1 MKRLILAAA
10 AALVTTPA
18 FAHLDPEAHGSFAAG
33 LSHPVFGADHILA
46 MVAVGLWAAVL
57 GGRAV
62 WALPSAFVAAMVA
75 GFIASVGGMPLPF
88 VEPMILFSVFV
99 LGLAV
104 ALTLRLPVAAAAG
117 IVGAFGLFHGHAHGG
132 ELGTAAALAY
142 GAGFAVSTAVL
153 HGLGVATALAA
164 GRAVTGSKLLQG
176 LGWATTAG
184 GLWVVFG
191 G

>member
-88 VEPMILFSVFV
+88 VEPMILVSVFV

-117 IVGAFGLFHGHAHGG
+117 LVGAFGLFHGHAHGG
-132 ELGTAAALAY
+132 GLGTAAALAF

-153 HGLGVATALAA
+153 HGLGVAAALAA
-164 GRAVTGSKLLQG
+164 GRAVSGSKLLQG

-184 GLWVVFG
+184 GLWIVFG